1 MNVTSVK
8 QTYRKKPVINYK
20 NPQGWEKYK
29 DVSNKYAG
37 KIMEAIR
44 DIDDINK
51 LEREL
56 ELINTDIMIDSFGI
70 TWETQGKTK
79 RQKKRES
86 KQIRQL
92 YKEQQVELD
101 EMLSEGYNTKDLNAK
116 IYKLKQMISGPKI
129 KAQEP
134 MCIKDPVTGELITDY
149 EAIKETTLNH
159 ATKILIKNDIRDK
172 DKQEHAEKVK
182 NHKRIMDNEN
192 IAEWELDRM
201 TYKKVLKRIKE
212 KGKKMFDPLNK
223 AGDLYKEAIRMYMSK
238 IIDNE
243 NIPWEFSKTVLIP
256 IWKKK
261 GSALD
266 LNMMRYVHMKS
277 WQAKLCEALVT
288 ETMKDDI
295 VKACPKI
302 QIGGIP
308 KSMSVEHLVT
318 VKTWMAMKEQKKEN
332 GIFQVFDMAKFFD
345 KESLLDAMY
354 TLDKKGK
361 ISNKTYRLW
370 HQLNEDARISVKT
383 SVGETRSKKV
393 KNSLGQGTFGA
404 ALVST
409 LNIGCAIEDTFIGR
423 PSTRFC

>member
-243 NIPWEFSKTVLIP
+243 NIP
-256 IWKKK
+256 
-261 GSALD
+261 
-266 LNMMRYVHMKS
+266 
-277 WQAKLCEALVT
+277 
-288 ETMKDDI
+288 
-295 VKACPKI
+295 
-302 QIGGIP
+302 
-308 KSMSVEHLVT
+308 
-318 VKTWMAMKEQKKEN
+318 
-332 GIFQVFDMAKFFD
+332 
-345 KESLLDAMY
+345 
-354 TLDKKGK
+354 
-361 ISNKTYRLW
+361 
-370 HQLNEDARISVKT
+370 
-383 SVGETRSKKV
+383 
-393 KNSLGQGTFGA
+393 
-404 ALVST
+404 
-409 LNIGCAIEDTFIGR
+409 
-423 PSTRFC
+423 